1 MKKRIFVLLVLLSAI
16 LSLPCF
22 ANSAEPPG
30 FTIVVSNPADDL
42 EVKLFVEENGEMKE
56 CILTTVERGWERYY
70 RFYYHDQILPY
81 SFEAA
86 NERSWTI
93 IARYN
98 GSETEFFV
106 PTQRLEKYSNILT
119 LDLKKGSLIVGERE
133 WRAPV
138 LIASRIALT
147 ILIEGIIFY
156 IFGYRE
162 KSNWILFIICNLIT
176 QTFLNASF
184 GGVNNDLYYWQLV
197 FYATEIFIFIA
208 ETLLYAFAFKEK
220 GTKRA
225 IACALTANAASLVL
239 GALIITYL
247 PV

>member
-1 MKKRIFVLLVLLSAI
+1 
-16 LSLPCF
+16 
-22 ANSAEPPG
+22 
-30 FTIVVSNPADDL
+30 VSNPADDL

-56 CILTTVERGWERYY
+56 CILTTVDRGWERYY
-70 RFYYHDQILPY
+70 RFNYHDQILPY

-208 ETLLYAFAFKEK
+208 ETLLYTFAFKEK
-220 GTKRA
+220 GTKRVKKA
-225 IACALTANAASLVL
+225 SFVLLPERFGFRLAPSAPTHRGILQRPLRLRSDTARPSKD
-239 GALIITYL
+239 IIEVDFFNTRPL
-247 PV
+247 

>member
-1 MKKRIFVLLVLLSAI
+1 MKKRIGVLIVLLSAL

-30 FTIVVSNPADDL
+30 FTIVVSNPPQDL
-42 EVKLFVEENGEMKE
+42 DVKLYVEENGAMKE
-56 CILTTVERGWERYY
+56 CILGTIERGWERYY
-70 RFYYHDQILPY
+70 RFYYHDQILP
-81 SFEAA
+81 FNFGAA
-86 NERSWTI
+86 DERNWTI
-93 IARYN
+93 VARYG
-98 GSETEFFV
+98 GSETEFKV

-133 WRAPV
+133 WRMPV

-197 FYATEIFIFIA
+197 FYAAEIFIFIT
-208 ETLLYAFAFKEK
+208 ETLLYVFAFKEK

-225 IACALTANAASLVL
+225 IACALTANAASLML